1 MGRGDVVAEGW
12 RVGVGVG
19 KGVEDGVADGMGD
32 GAADGPAEGILVGA
46 CGVACTPVLGEKTE
60 RNPKEEKLMIVAAT
74 TSEKMTSVPQRNLE
88 LPLLLWW
95 LPLLGTGSLVSVIPS
110 WVGIPTPTCEFRDTP
125 TGGDACSRLMF

>member
-1 MGRGDVVAEGW
+1 VD
-12 RVGVGVG
+12 

-32 GAADGPAEGILVGA
+32 EAADGTADGTAKGILVGA
-46 CGVACTPVLGEKTE
+46 CGVVCTPVLGEKTE
-60 RNPKEEKLMIVAAT
+60 RKPKEEKLMIVAAM
-74 TSEKMTSVPQRNLE
+74 TSEKMTIVPQRNLE